1 MNVLIVGMGRTGAYL
16 AAALVGAGKHRVIGI
31 ESKEDR
37 AEALTAAEKIRVFWA
52 DGCEPAVLEEAG
64 IRNTDLVVAT
74 TGDDEDNL
82 VVAQLAKLHF
92 QVPRVIARVNHPRN
106 HWLFT
111 REWGVDVAVSP
122 TEIITT
128 IIEEEMT
135 LGDLVTLLKLKG
147 GEVALTEITLGV
159 DSRAVGQ
166 TLSQLAIPAGAVI
179 VAVMRAGEVII
190 PGGATRLEAEDEI
203 LAVTSVEREAE
214 LVQVLHK

>member
-1 MNVLIVGMGRTGAYL
+1 MNVLIVGMGRTGSFLANALVDSGVHQVSGIESHEDRAAAL
-16 AAALVGAGKHRVIGI
+16 AAAGIRVIQ
-31 ESKEDR
+31 
-37 AEALTAAEKIRVFWA
+37 A

-64 IRNTDLVVAT
+64 IRNADLVVAT

-82 VVAQLAKLHF
+82 VIAQLAKLHF

-106 HWLFT
+106 HWLYT

-147 GEVALTEITLGV
+147 GEVALTELILGE
-159 DSRAVGQ
+159 DSRAAGR
-166 TLSQLAIPAGAVI
+166 TLSELELPGGAVI
-179 VAVMRAGEVII
+179 VAVMRGGEVII
-190 PGGATRLEAEDEI
+190 PGGATRLKAGDEV
-203 LAVTSVEREAE
+203 LAVTSVDKEHE
-214 LVQVLHK
+214 LMRALHK